1 MPSAVGR
8 SLAKS
13 SLWNLAGFGLPL
25 LAALVAVPVIINRL
39 GAERFGILAIAWAII
54 GTASLLDLGIGR
66 SLTRLVAKH
75 RSTLHATELPSMVF
89 TSVALLAALAIV
101 AAVAL
106 LALAPWLVLQVFRID
121 ANHAGEAERA
131 ITLLAVS
138 LPFVLSSGALQGV
151 LDGYLR
157 FDLSNLVR
165 IPVSALNYLAPL
177 CVLPFTDD
185 LGWLVGAT
193 VLVRICACAVHA
205 LLVGRLLR
213 QAGAAAHLRLALLGP
228 VLTVGGWMTVSTI
241 IATLIVYLD
250 RFVIGAFSS
259 MQEVAFYATPFEV
272 VTRLSMLPGA
282 VSVAL
287 LPMFS
292 AIAAESRDELE
303 RFFGSGL
310 RYVVLLLFPAA
321 LLIALFAREGLAL
334 WVGEEFASSSAG
346 VARMLA
352 AGVFVNGLAFIPF
365 TLLYAVG
372 RADVVAKLHLAELP
386 VYALLLWQLVVRF
399 GAEGAAAAWTLRVIV
414 DAALLFL
421 LARRLYPA
429 LDLRLFRVTVAA
441 FGGLGALA
449 IAAALPTT
457 SVRVAYAVAML
468 AAFTALAWWRLLAPA
483 ERLALGR
490 IMGRGQDRR

>member
-1 MPSAVGR
+1 MASPINR

-25 LAALVAVPVIINRL
+25 IAALIAVPAIIHRL

-75 RSTLHATELPSMVF
+75 RSTPQAAELPSMVF
-89 TSVALLAALAIV
+89 TSVALLGVLAVV
-101 AAVAL
+101 AAVVL
-106 LALAPWLVLQVFRID
+106 LALTRLLVMDVFRIAAD
-121 ANHAGEAERA
+121 HVGEAERA
-131 ITLLAVS
+131 IALLAIS
-138 LPFVLSSGALQGV
+138 LPFVLCSGALQGV

-205 LLVGRLLR
+205 LLAANLLR
-213 QAGAAAHLRLALLGP
+213 AAGAAAHVRPGLLAP
-228 VLTVGGWMTVSTI
+228 VLAVGGWMSLSTV

-259 MQEVAFYATPFEV
+259 MQEVAFYATSFEIV
-272 VTRLSMLPGA
+272 SRLSMLPGA

-292 AIAAESRDELE
+292 SMAAESRDELE
-303 RFFGSGL
+303 RHFGSGL

-321 LLIALFAREGLAL
+321 LLIVLFAREGLAL
-334 WVGEEFASSSAG
+334 WVGEEFASHSAG
-346 VARMLA
+346 IARMLA

-386 VYALLLWQLVVRF
+386 IYALVLWQLVSRF
-399 GAEGAAAAWTLRVIV
+399 GADGAAAAWTLRVIV
-414 DAALLFL
+414 DAALLFAL
-421 LARRLYPA
+421 SRRLYPA
-429 LDLRLFRVTVAA
+429 LDLRLARVTVAA
-441 FGGLGALA
+441 LAGLAALA
-449 IAAALPTT
+449 VAALLPTT
-457 SVRVAYAVAML
+457 TARAAYGVAML
-468 AAFTALAWWRLLAPA
+468 AAFITLAWYGLLAPA
-483 ERLALGR
+483 ERMALGR
-490 IMGRGQDRR
+490 LIGRKG

>member
-1 MPSAVGR
+1 MASPVGR

-13 SLWNLAGFGLPL
+13 SLWNLAGLGLPL
-25 LAALVAVPVIINRL
+25 VAALLAVPAIIGRL

-54 GTASLLDLGIGR
+54 GTASMLDLGIGR
-66 SLTRLVAKH
+66 SLTRLVA
-75 RSTLHATELPSMVF
+75 RQRGTPQAAELPSMVF
-89 TSVALLAALAIV
+89 TSVVLLGVLAVV

-106 LALAPWLVLQVFRID
+106 LALARLLVVDVFRID
-121 ANHAGEAERA
+121 PGHAGEAQRA
-131 ITLLAVS
+131 IALLAVS
-138 LPFVLSSGALQGV
+138 LPFVLCSGALQGV

-205 LLVGRLLR
+205 SLVLRLLR
-213 QAGAAAHLRLALLGP
+213 DTGAVGHVRPALLAP

-259 MQEVAFYATPFEV
+259 MAEVAFYATPYEI
-272 VTRLSMLPGA
+272 VTRLSLLPGA

-292 AIAAESRDELE
+292 AVAAESRHELE

-334 WVGEEFASSSAG
+334 WVGEEFASHSAG

-386 VYALLLWQLVVRF
+386 IYALILWQLVLRF
-399 GAEGAAAAWTLRVIV
+399 GAEGAAAAWTLRVVV
-414 DAALLFL
+414 DAVLLFAL
-421 LARRLYPA
+421 SRKLYPA
-429 LDLRLFRVTVAA
+429 LDLRLTRVAVAA
-441 FGGLGALA
+441 LAGLGVLA
-449 IAAALPTT
+449 VAAALPTT
-457 SVRVAYAVAML
+457 TARAAYGVAML
-468 AAFTALAWWRLLAPA
+468 AAFITLAWWRLLAPA
-483 ERLALGR
+483 ERLAIGR
-490 IMGRGQDRR
+490 IIGGRKQ

>member
-1 MPSAVGR
+1 MASPVSR

-25 LAALVAVPVIINRL
+25 LAALIAVPAILHRL
-39 GAERFGILAIAWAII
+39 GPERFGILAIAWAII
-54 GTASLLDLGIGR
+54 GTASMLDLGIGR

-75 RSTLHATELPSMVF
+75 RTTPQAAELPSMVF
-89 TSVALLAALAIV
+89 TSVALLGVLAVLAALL
-101 AAVAL
+101 L
-106 LALAPWLVLQVFRID
+106 LALRRWLVIDLFHID
-121 ANHAGEAERA
+121 AGHAAEAERA
-131 ITLLAVS
+131 IALLAVS
-138 LPFVLSSGALQGV
+138 LPFVLCSGALQGV

-193 VLVRICACAVHA
+193 VLVRICACAAHA
-205 LLVGRLLR
+205 FLVQRLLR
-213 QAGAAAHLRLALLGP
+213 EAGATAHVRPALLAP

-292 AIAAESRDELE
+292 AIAAESRDEVE

-321 LLIALFAREGLAL
+321 LLIALFAHEGLAL
-334 WVGEEFASSSAG
+334 WVGEEFADKSAG

-352 AGVFVNGLAFIPF
+352 AGVFVNGLAFVPF

-372 RADVVAKLHLAELP
+372 RADVVARLHLAELP
-386 VYALLLWQLVVRF
+386 VYALLLWQFVLRF

-414 DAALLFL
+414 DAALLFV
-421 LARRLYPA
+421 LARQLHPA

-441 FGGLGALA
+441 FAGLAALA
-449 IAAALPTT
+449 IAAALPSTAA
-457 SVRVAYAVAML
+457 RAAYAVAML
-468 AAFTALAWWRLLAPA
+468 AAFTTFAWWRLLAPA

-490 IMGRGQDRR
+490 IMRRGQDRR